1 MYFIFVS
8 AAKFLKMGKKSR
20 AKQASLK
27 DDVVSSPLLV
37 VPKKISPL
45 KRNELS
51 NISDKLLKR
60 NMMFIFKLTC
70 YSFFSIS
77 LQRLQHQQR
86 MGHIL

>member
-1 MYFIFVS
+1 
-8 AAKFLKMGKKSR
+8 MGKKSR

-51 NISDKLLKR
+51 NISDKLLKCK
-60 NMMFIFKLTC
+60 F
-70 YSFFSIS
+70 
-77 LQRLQHQQR
+77 
-86 MGHIL
+86 